1 MRRKSYISL
10 IVIIFILANIVI
22 SATAAPAQEAKKED
36 KTVTETEKETEKK
49 DVDEGEEE
57 TSEETEL
64 CKHAGSALLMDMNSG
79 KILFEKNAGKKVF
92 PASTTKIMTAILV
105 LENAEDLS
113 AVVTAQ
119 KDAIEPITREHS
131 NMGILIGEELT
142 VEQLLYGML
151 VYSANDA
158 ANVLGIHIAGGIDEF
173 ASMMNQKATELGCQN
188 THFTNPHGFHDDNHY
203 TTAYDLALI
212 SQYAMKNEKFREIVA
227 TDTYQM
233 DATNKYDETRYLTST
248 NHLISTK
255 RQYDYYYKKATGIK
269 TGYTGE
275 AGSCLVA
282 SAKDGDTEFISV
294 VMNCKN
300 EAGVE
305 GAYSFTESKEL
316 LEYAF
321 ENYKLIPLAKTDDI
335 VSSSSVY
342 EAKNGM
348 RVTLVP
354 DKELSAMLP
363 VDIDV
368 ETEIKKT
375 ITYKTSKKPIAPI
388 KKGDILG
395 VVKYEYQGEVLGEVN
410 LLANNTVEKDHILA
424 GIHLVLKIITNPVLI
439 IIFLI
444 LVFII
449 VRLRIDSN
457 RRRRKRRQMMNY
469 ANSNVT
475 EKRTEHF
482 TRRRQ

>member
-1 MRRKSYISL
+1 
-10 IVIIFILANIVI
+10 
-22 SATAAPAQEAKKED
+22 
-36 KTVTETEKETEKK
+36 
-49 DVDEGEEE
+49 
-57 TSEETEL
+57 
-64 CKHAGSALLMDMNSG
+64 
-79 KILFEKNAGKKVF
+79 
-92 PASTTKIMTAILV
+92 
-105 LENAEDLS
+105 
-113 AVVTAQ
+113 
-119 KDAIEPITREHS
+119 
-131 NMGILIGEELT
+131 
-142 VEQLLYGML
+142 
-151 VYSANDA
+151 
-158 ANVLGIHIAGGIDEF
+158 
-173 ASMMNQKATELGCQN
+173 
-188 THFTNPHGFHDDNHY
+188 
-203 TTAYDLALI
+203 
-212 SQYAMKNEKFREIVA
+212 
-227 TDTYQM
+227 
-233 DATNKYDETRYLTST
+233 
-248 NHLISTK
+248 
-255 RQYDYYYKKATGIK
+255 
-269 TGYTGE
+269 
-275 AGSCLVA
+275 
-282 SAKDGDTEFISV
+282 
-294 VMNCKN
+294 MNCKN

-305 GAYSFTESKEL
+305 GAYSFIESKEL

-354 DKELSAMLP
+354 DKELSSMLP

-375 ITYKTSKKPIAPI
+375 ITYKTSKKPVAPI

-395 VVKYEYQGEVLGEVN
+395 VVKYEYQGEVLGEAN
-410 LLANNTVEKDHILA
+410 LLANNSVDKDHILA

-439 IIFLI
+439 IVFLI

-469 ANSNVT
+469 ANSNVS

>member
-22 SATAAPAQEAKKED
+22 SATAAPTPEAKKDD
-36 KTVTETEKETEKK
+36 KTVTEIEKK
-49 DVDEGEEE
+49 EIEENEEE
-57 TSEETEL
+57 TSEDTEL
-64 CKHAGSALLMDMNSG
+64 AKHAGSAVLMDMNSG
-79 KILFEKNAGKKVF
+79 KILFEKKPDKKVF

-113 AVVTAQ
+113 VVVTAQ

-142 VEQLLYGML
+142 LEQLLYGML

-173 ASMMNQKATELGCQN
+173 AEMMNQKAIELGCEN
-188 THFTNPHGFHDDNHY
+188 THFTNPHGFHDENHY

-227 TDTYQM
+227 TDTYQIE
-233 DATNKYDETRYLTST
+233 ATNKYDETRYLTST

-275 AGSCLVA
+275 AGSCLVS

-294 VMNCKN
+294 IMNCKN

-305 GAYSFTESKEL
+305 GAYSFIESKEL

-321 ENYKLIPLAKTDDI
+321 ENYKVIPLAKTDDI

-375 ITYKTSKKPIAPI
+375 ITYKTSKKPVAPI
-388 KKGDILG
+388 KKGEILG

-410 LLANNTVEKDHILA
+410 LLANNNVKKDHILA
-424 GIHLVLKIITNPVLI
+424 GIHLVLKIITNPILI

-457 RRRRKRRQMMNY
+457 RRRKKRRQMMNY
-469 ANSNVT
+469 VNSNVT